1 MNFPSRLFL
10 IGLPGSG
17 KTTMGKELAKELAY
31 TFIDLDDRIVFSAG
45 KSIPE
50 IFTQDG
56 EERFR
61 EIERDELRKIVGERC
76 VIATGGGAPCFHHNM
91 DWMQEN
97 GFTVYLNP
105 PLEIVAE
112 RVASDTNRPLISGE
126 PLETLQH
133 LLEKRKPFYQQA
145 GMESDHLE
153 PCELLVELRNF
164 FTSS

>member
-1 MNFPSRLFL
+1 MSFPSRLFL

-31 TFIDLDDRIVFSAG
+31 TFIDLDDRIVSSAG
-45 KSIPE
+45 KSIAE

-76 VIATGGGAPCFHHNM
+76 VIATGGGAPCFHRNM
-91 DWMQEN
+91 DWMQAN

-105 PLEIVAE
+105 MLEIIAE
-112 RVASDTNRPLISGE
+112 RVADDTNRPLISGD
-126 PLETLQH
+126 PLETLQN
-133 LLEKRKPFYQQA
+133 LLEKRKSFYQQA
-145 GMESDHLE
+145 GMESDHVE